1 MYTVN
6 LHISGYTS
14 DSLQRVSLWLTKLA
28 HTCKGKNIRVWSL
41 PKRRHLI
48 TVLRSPHVNKKS
60 REQFI
65 ETTRGRMFVGQYTPE
80 LTQVFVQL
88 VEQAH
93 LPGVEVTMKVSQPT
107 NFPVILYIDTLTVIL
122 NYYVRR

>member
-6 LHISGYTS
+6 LHISGYTAN
-14 DSLQRVSLWLTKLA
+14 SLQSASLWLTKLA
-28 HTCKGKNIRVWSL
+28 HTCKGKNIRMWPL

-107 NFPVILYIDTLTVIL
+107 VFPTFFLYIDSL
-122 NYYVRR
+122 